1 VPALPPGKV
10 PASSSSA
17 APSVVAGSQLLVSKA
32 TAPKRQLPRPKARP
46 VQEALPD
53 AAAGDDAMAL
63 SLPASDP
70 LLIASSASQGEA
82 ELRRVNSDL
91 LQELAANS
99 ELLQQQRRAN
109 SDSERELAASQL
121 AQEQV
126 RRDNRDLLKELAAAK
141 AQSSAANCFSEQR
154 REQTELK
161 EQSLKQ
167 ELQQLREQSEK
178 QASTARSQLHDLNQ
192 ELEEAVDQQAAAEKR
207 SQEELAA
214 AVAQHAAEAKL
225 AQKQHAAE
233 AKLAQEDLHATQEE
247 LVQANMNGASLRKAL
262 EDVKSNLA
270 HRAKALNEA
279 TDVFQEQQKAAM
291 DQFRQ
296 ELLKGLEGEGRQEL
310 EDEKKAEK
318 VIEVDAPKGKPDAGC
333 GKDERSEKGKS
344 HQKERNLCGTNPR
357 ARSRSRDRRRKSSSR
372 DRITSPGQSS

>member
-1 VPALPPGKV
+1 
-10 PASSSSA
+10 
-17 APSVVAGSQLLVSKA
+17 
-32 TAPKRQLPRPKARP
+32 
-46 VQEALPD
+46 
-53 AAAGDDAMAL
+53 
-63 SLPASDP
+63 
-70 LLIASSASQGEA
+70 GEA

-126 RRDNRDLLKELAAAK
+126 RRDNRDLLKELAAAN
-141 AQSSAANCFSEQR
+141 AQNSAAFFLSEQR

-333 GKDERSEKGKS
+333 GKDGRSEKGKS
-344 HQKERNLCGTNPR
+344 HQKERKLCGTNPR

-372 DRITSPGQSS
+372 GRSTGPGQSSSSARSSTLQRRRKRQGSNFSSASKATGLTVSSLREDRDRR